1 MTWLPTTLSS
11 LFSVGWYSGGGVPLR
26 DLELLLLVEA
36 LRHLFSKIYIRCVAW
51 PCSACETQ
59 RKAGE
64 GRAEAPRLF
73 HYLSRPFAVLAS
85 PRKHILSD
93 IDIVVVASCSLNQAH
108 YPNLHTS
115 GHVLWGRYNWPSRQT
130 VHGWD
135 GSELL
140 ERKAVTGWM
149 ELELVQEHSFGDC
162 WAWTEK
168 IAVPIAWFVY
178 QPFPLERPGEPYGD
192 VGRRELERKT
202 ESSALQSWKSVGQ
215 DCCSA
220 HVIKK
225 EHCVQERGI
234 PSQLSTSHATCSDFC
249 ISWPAESPERLEL
262 FKDSGSLAREH
273 WEEVISIRNGQCL
286 ADATTSRKLWWEIRD
301 LSARGC
307 R

>member
-11 LFSVGWYSGGGVPLR
+11 LFSVGWYSGGRVLLR

-115 GHVLWGRYNWPSRQT
+115 GHVLWGRYN
-130 VHGWD
+130 
-135 GSELL
+135 
-140 ERKAVTGWM
+140 
-149 ELELVQEHSFGDC
+149 
-162 WAWTEK
+162 
-168 IAVPIAWFVY
+168 
-178 QPFPLERPGEPYGD
+178 
-192 VGRRELERKT
+192 
-202 ESSALQSWKSVGQ
+202 
-215 DCCSA
+215 
-220 HVIKK
+220 
-225 EHCVQERGI
+225 
-234 PSQLSTSHATCSDFC
+234 
-249 ISWPAESPERLEL
+249 
-262 FKDSGSLAREH
+262 
-273 WEEVISIRNGQCL
+273 
-286 ADATTSRKLWWEIRD
+286 
-301 LSARGC
+301 
-307 R
+307 